1 MLTFTYGGN
10 DYRVRFARSTR
21 TVESLK
27 RSGLLAKFHK
37 VVTKNPEDE
46 FIRRVVLAKI
56 ERKLSN
62 GEFRTVTSG
71 ISICNPTDKFDPGKG
86 RRLALNR
93 AIKQKRKKER
103 GLPITDV
110 LPKAMTTVMWDAYFG
125 NMRDGKLDNGS
136 RISAAT
142 SYRLSQNRLKL
153 RRRSRAGL
161 PKSVLTKS

>member
-21 TVESLK
+21 TVETLK
-27 RSGLLAKFHK
+27 RIGLLADFHK

-46 FIRRVVLAKI
+46 FVRRVVLAKI
-56 ERKLSN
+56 ERKLPT
-62 GEFRTVTSG
+62 GGFRVEASG
-71 ISICNPTDKFDPGKG
+71 ISVCNPNDKFDPGKG

-93 AIKQKRKKER
+93 AIKQKRKER

-110 LPKAMTTVMWDAYFG
+110 LPKAMTTAMWDAYFG
-125 NMRDGKLDNGS
+125 NMRDGKRDNGT

-142 SYRLSQNRLKL
+142 SYRLSQSRLKL

-161 PKSVLTKS
+161 SKSVLIKS